1 MLGLLYILGKKCIIP
16 ERMDCFVL
24 RNEELGKFE
33 GVWKACLLSGKNLAS
48 MLRVG
53 LAYLLNLR
61 KHGQAVLRRVKSGT
75 IIFIASIGR
84 P

>member
-48 MLRVG
+48 MLRVVG
-53 LAYLLNLR
+53 ISVESPQTR
-61 KHGQAVLRRVKSGT
+61 SGSASPRQVRLP
-75 IIFIASIGR
+75 FIASIGR